1 MIKFKIFV
9 DMDKEETYLRSMAKA
24 GYMLKSYNS
33 LGFYTFEPGKPQEL
47 HYKIDY
53 RVFKNKRAFQQYRQ
67 LFQDSGWIHVCG
79 SSYSGGQYF
88 LPSNNNS
95 YSAEIFSDLESKAAR
110 FKRLSNQCMF
120 AFIITLCYLAAF
132 FSMNG
137 FNFSKLG
144 YLTPGL
150 WEKTGSAFWFA
161 FLFESPF
168 VIFRFLPPI
177 LIFSLTVIYAY
188 WAYKARELYN
198 QKKPAG

>member
-1 MIKFKIFV
+1 MIKFRIFV

-33 LGFYTFEPGKPQEL
+33 LGFYTFEPGMPQEL

-53 RVFKNKRAFQQYRQ
+53 RVFKNKRAFQEYRQ

-110 FKRLSNQCMF
+110 FKRLSNQCRF
-120 AFIITLCYLAAF
+120 AFIITICYLAAF
-132 FSMNG
+132 FSING
-137 FNFSKLG
+137 FNFNKLG

-150 WEKTGSAFWFA
+150 WEKSGSAFWFS
-161 FLFESPF
+161 FLFETPF
-168 VIFRFLPPI
+168 VIFRFLPLI
-177 LIFSLTVIYAY
+177 LVFSLTIIYAY